1 MRRVVAPKVTVGG
14 ECAERNLDPSQ
25 RRAKGAHLGAMPVTN
40 AREPARAG
48 IDVDIVL
55 EQVNVVGHKRPSG
68 VEERG
73 ELGDGFV
80 EMGVG
85 MGWQCQA
92 ETQELRGVLVQ
103 HVCGTWNFHVNWYV
117 LVRRGKE
124 SGESQIRAL
133 CIF

>member
-1 MRRVVAPKVTVGG
+1 MPSA
-14 ECAERNLDPSQ
+14 NLDPSQ

-48 IDVDIVL
+48 IDVDIVF

-73 ELGDGFV
+73 ELGDEFV
-80 EMGVG
+80 EMGVE

-92 ETQELRGVLVQ
+92 EELRGVLIQ
-103 HVCGTWNFHVNWYV
+103 HVCGTWNLHVNWYV
-117 LVRRGKE
+117 SVRRGKE
-124 SGESQIRAL
+124 SGECQIRAL